1 VAERKAMIDCSH
13 AMPLSR
19 QAEVLGISRS
29 SLYDQPE
36 PVSAADL
43 ALMRRMDELHL
54 AFPFAGSRMLRD
66 LLLAEGFTVGR
77 LHVSTLMKRMGI
89 EALYRKPNTSK
100 PASGHQIYPYLLRK
114 LSVTRPNQVCWG
126 GRPPYGIAA

>member
-1 VAERKAMIDCSH
+1 MIDRSH
-13 AMPLSR
+13 ALSLAR
-19 QAEVLGISRS
+19 QAEELGISRG
-29 SLYDQPE
+29 SLYYQPE

-54 AFPFAGSRMLRD
+54 AYPFAGSRMLRD

-89 EALYRKPNTSK
+89 EAL
-100 PASGHQIYPYLLRK
+100 
-114 LSVTRPNQVCWG
+114 
-126 GRPPYGIAA
+126 